1 MKYLIIIF
9 IVLYSMMG
17 QSQIKMKDDTKH
29 FYAGFTIAVGS
40 AEVINQV
47 IDRPGISA
55 LIGSALG
62 TGAGIFKEEVIDKRM
77 HRGVYNK
84 GDMAMTTWG
93 AICGGMV
100 VRVHF
105 DLQIKKRNKLHK
117 EDYE

>member
-1 MKYLIIIF
+1 MKRLIF
-9 IVLYSMMG
+9 ILLLLTTISAT
-17 QSQIKMKDDTKH
+17 SQIKMKDDTKH

-40 AEVINQV
+40 AEIINQI
-47 IDRPGISA
+47 IDRPGLSSF
-55 LIGSALG
+55 IGSVIG

-77 HRGVYNK
+77 HRGVYSK
-84 GDMAMTTWG
+84 SDMAMTTWG
-93 AICGGMV
+93 SICGGMV